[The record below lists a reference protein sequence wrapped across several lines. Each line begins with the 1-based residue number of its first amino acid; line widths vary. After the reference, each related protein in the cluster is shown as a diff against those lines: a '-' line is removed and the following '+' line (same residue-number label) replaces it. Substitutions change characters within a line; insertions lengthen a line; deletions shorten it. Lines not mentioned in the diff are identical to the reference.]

1 MKESELSH
9 GNRVKA
15 FHGLMDFIKEH
26 GLTPQ
31 QASQLIDI
39 WAEGI
44 DSSEWYGWHKALDN

>member
-15 FHGLMDFIKEH
+15 FHRLMDFIKEH
-26 GLTPQ
+26 GFTPQ